1 MSLKATKRVKYPK
14 LEQKMLDNVL
24 IRDYYKYKVPNRN
37 KGGANLR
44 EILKQERIKKGLTQQ
59 ALANLVG
66 ISRVHYTQIENNSG
80 NKKPSLDVAIGIKK
94 VLGYSGD
101 DLFSV
106 GSVPDKNHLL

>member
-1 MSLKATKRVKYPK
+1 MRK
-14 LEQKMLDNVL
+14 
-24 IRDYYKYKVPNRN
+24 
-37 KGGANLR
+37 
-44 EILKQERIKKGLTQQ
+44 ILKQERLKKGLTQQ
-59 ALANLVG
+59 DIANLVG

-106 GSVPDKNHLL
+106 ADVPDKNNLL